1 MIASGPPR
9 QDRFAR
15 AAEAAAAADMQ
26 LAAAAADMQLAINEV
41 IDMQLATATANSF
54 AAANNGLVYG
64 SAPTAVKEGVA
75 RPGHAI
81 AKAVQ
86 PKVEKVEKVEK
97 AEEKPKPRSY
107 PKPRIR
113 QRWTAV
119 SQRAPRA
126 PHQAVRAA

>member
-64 SAPTAVKEGVA
+64 SAPTAVKEAV
-75 RPGHAI
+75 AI

-126 PHQAVRAA
+126 PHQAVRTA